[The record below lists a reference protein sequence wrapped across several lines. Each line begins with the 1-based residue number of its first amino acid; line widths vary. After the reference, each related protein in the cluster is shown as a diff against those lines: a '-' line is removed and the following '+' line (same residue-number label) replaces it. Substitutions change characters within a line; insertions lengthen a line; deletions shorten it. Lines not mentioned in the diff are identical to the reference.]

1 MASCHNTATVDSA
14 PGLARI
20 VLVGA
25 PNVGKSL
32 LFQRLTGAY
41 VTVSNYPGTTVEV
54 AQGQLRIHGTSYTIL
69 DTPGL
74 RSLLALSDEERVTKD
89 ILLQGQPSLIVHV
102 ADAKELERALPLT
115 FQLRELGPPVILVLN
130 MIDEAIQ
137 QGLSI
142 DDDYLQEALG
152 IPVVPTD
159 AVSRRGIAEL
169 RNCITQT
176 LKKQAMTRDHFTYST
191 TVEAAAQKIESGL
204 HGSYRISKRAI
215 ALLLLQGD
223 VEIEMFMSAQERSQT
238 LEDMRSLMAGSNS
251 SHHSLAFQM
260 ALDRQRIAKSLAA
273 RAIREPMGQSR
284 SFRERLSQLAIH
296 PVTGLPLLLL
306 VLYGLYELVGVF
318 GAQTAVDFLEDTLFG
333 RYLNP
338 WVTEVV
344 HRLLPWTAIQD
355 LLIGEY
361 GVLTLGLRYAIAII
375 LPIVATFFLA
385 FALVEDSGYLPRL
398 AMLLD
403 RLFKTIGLSGR
414 AVIPIVLGFGCD
426 TMATLVTRTLETGRE
441 RLIANF
447 LLALAIPCSAQLGVI
462 FAILAGNAMAL
473 WIWAGVIAANFLL
486 IGYLTTQV
494 LPGEQPLFY
503 MEIPPLRLPRLG
515 NVLVKTYTRV
525 HWYLKEVL
533 PLFIA
538 ASVVIWLG
546 QLMGIFEAVVQ
557 GLEPVVRMIGLPA
570 DAAVAFLFGFF
581 RRDYGAAG
589 LYDLQA
595 AGALIGVPLVV
606 AAVTLTLFVP
616 CVAQFAITVK
626 ERGWRTAVAMAAFI
640 FPYAFFVGWLV
651 NVVLTGLGVQ
661 L

>member
-1 MASCHNTATVDSA
+1 MTSCHNTATVDSP

-115 FQLRELGPPVILVLN
+115 LQLRELGPPVILVLN

-176 LKKQAMTRDHFTYST
+176 LKKQAITRDHLTYSN

-223 VEIEMFMSAQERSQT
+223 VEIEMFVGAQERSQT
-238 LEDMRSLMAGSNS
+238 REDMRSLMAGSNS

-273 RAIREPMGQSR
+273 RAIREPMGQST

-361 GVLTLGLRYAIAII
+361 GVLTLGVRYAIAII

-385 FALVEDSGYLPRL
+385 FALIEDSGYLPRL

-414 AVIPIVLGFGCD
+414 AVILIVLGFGCD

-462 FAILAGNAMAL
+462 FAILAGNPMAL

-538 ASVVIWLG
+538 ASIVIWLG
-546 QLMGIFEAVVQ
+546 QLMGIFEAVVR
-557 GLEPVVRMIGLPA
+557 GLEPVVRLIGLPA
-570 DAAVAFLFGFF
+570 EAAVAFLFGFF

-589 LYDLQA
+589 LYLRGSPMMTLY
-595 AGALIGVPLVV
+595 GA
-606 AAVTLTLFVP
+606 
-616 CVAQFAITVK
+616 
-626 ERGWRTAVAMAAFI
+626 
-640 FPYAFFVGWLV
+640 
-651 NVVLTGLGVQ
+651 
-661 L
+661 